1 MCGREND
8 CSAHSEH
15 SKDSGDSED
24 SEDFGQSGFL
34 EDSLE
39 KSDRSNKI
47 RPKKKTGIA
56 AMFLLLLVK
65 GYRYGISPL
74 FPPSCRYVPTCS
86 EYAVEA
92 IVRYG
97 ALRGSWL
104 SLCRLL
110 RCHPFAAGGY
120 DPVE

>member
-1 MCGREND
+1 MCGRAHS
-8 CSAHSEH
+8 CSAHSED
-15 SKDSGDSED
+15 SKN
-24 SEDFGQSGFL
+24 FGQSESP

-39 KSDRSNKI
+39 KSDKI
-47 RPKKKTGIA
+47 RPKKKKGIAGIA
-56 AMFLLLLVK
+56 AMVLLLLIK

-86 EYAVEA
+86 QYAVEA
-92 IVRYG
+92 IARYG
-97 ALRGSWL
+97 ALRGGWL

-110 RCHPFAAGGY
+110 RCHPFADGGY